1 MTEWILPCRP
11 ASENEKDNNV
21 YRYDIDAAYESGK
34 PIYWLQHNRFE
45 EGDMIYI
52 YESSPS
58 QKIKY
63 LFKVISTYIPA
74 EEIDYDEAYENM
86 HYEPLEDD
94 VFAEFI
100 GIGKYSCTGLS
111 FNDLKNHGLK
121 GNLQGAIK
129 LTGEL
134 REYIKRFCFI

>member
-11 ASENEKDNNV
+11 ASDNERDKDV

-45 EGDMIYI
+45 EGDYVYI

-58 QKIKY
+58 KKIKY

-74 EEIDYDEAYENM
+74 EEIDDDEAYENM
-86 HYEPLEDD
+86 HYEPLED
-94 VFAEFI
+94 
-100 GIGKYSCTGLS
+100 GC
-111 FNDLKNHGLK
+111 
-121 GNLQGAIK
+121 
-129 LTGEL
+129 
-134 REYIKRFCFI
+134 R

>member
-1 MTEWILPCRP
+1 MTGLILPCRP
-11 ASENEKDNNV
+11 ASDNERDNDV

-58 QKIKY
+58 QKIGY
-63 LFKVISTYIPA
+63 LFKVVSTYIPA
-74 EEIDYDEAYENM
+74 AEIDDDDAYENM
-86 HYEPLEDD
+86 HYEPQKDD

-100 GIGKYSCTGLS
+100 RVGKYPGAGLS
-111 FNDLKNHGLK
+111 FNDLKKNGLK

-134 REYIKRFCFI
+134 REYIKRFCFW

>member
-58 QKIKY
+58 QKIGY

-74 EEIDYDEAYENM
+74 AEIDDDEAYENM

-94 VFAEFI
+94 VFAKFI
-100 GIGKYSCTGLS
+100 SIAQYPGLGLS
-111 FNDLKNHGLK
+111 LNDLKKNGLK

-134 REYIKRFCFI
+134 REYIKRFCFW

>member
-11 ASENEKDNNV
+11 ASDNERDNDV

-58 QKIKY
+58 QKIGY
-63 LFKVISTYIPA
+63 LFKVVSTYIPA
-74 EEIDYDEAYENM
+74 AEIDDDDTYENM
-86 HYEPLEDD
+86 HYEPQKNDF
-94 VFAEFI
+94 FAKFI
-100 GIGKYSCTGLS
+100 RVGKYPGAGLS
-111 FNDLKNHGLK
+111 FNDLKKNGLK

-134 REYIKRFCFI
+134 REYIKRFCFW